1 MTAIHSGSLNK
12 YKPFLTFG
20 NLGNFHFILSEQDVE
35 NKVKAI
41 DCNNF
46 YIKNSGHKSD
56 ILKSMRYYGSRVGK
70 NYAERLNIVQGD
82 NLTFNFLEG

>member
-1 MTAIHSGSLNK
+1 MYDCQQIMTSVHSGSLDK

-20 NLGNFHFILSEQDVE
+20 NLGNFTFILSEQDKI

-46 YIKNSGHKSD
+46 LYKKCS
-56 ILKSMRYYGSRVGK
+56 
-70 NYAERLNIVQGD
+70 
-82 NLTFNFLEG
+82 T